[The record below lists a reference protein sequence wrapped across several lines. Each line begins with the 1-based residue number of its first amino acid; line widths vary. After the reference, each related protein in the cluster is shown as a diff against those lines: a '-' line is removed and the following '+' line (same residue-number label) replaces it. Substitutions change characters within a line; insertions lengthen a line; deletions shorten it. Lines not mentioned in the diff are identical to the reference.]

1 MDDASPVVRQDHE
14 DEQDLEHHRGH
25 GEEVHGDEAPDVVV
39 EKGPPGLR
47 RRRSTADQ
55 VLGDRRLGDLEA
67 QLLELPVNPRRTPQG
82 VGRGHPSDERSD
94 LRGDGRAAG
103 PVPAALPGPE
113 ELEAGPLPPDHGG
126 GLDDGDGIRPAAP
139 QAGQQDPE
147 QPVGGSQPWTRRGAL
162 EDGQLVPQREV
173 LEHQGALGPDPT
185 EEAGEDE
192 GQHAGHHRSGRPEVQ
207 C

>member
-1 MDDASPVVRQDHE
+1 M
-14 DEQDLEHHRGH
+14 
-25 GEEVHGDEAPDVVV
+25 VV
-39 EKGPPGLR
+39 EKGAPGLR
-47 RRRSTADQ
+47 WRRPTADQ
-55 VLGDRRLGDLEA
+55 VLGDRRLRDLEA
-67 QLLELPVNPRRTPQG
+67 QLLELPVNPRRAPQG
-82 VGRGHPSDERSD
+82 VGRGHPSDERAD

-113 ELEAGPLPPDHGG
+113 ELEAGPLPPDHGR

-147 QPVGGSQPWTRRGAL
+147 QAVGGPQAWTRRGAL

-173 LEHQGALGPDPT
+173 LEHQGALGPDPA

-192 GQHAGHHRSGRPEVQ
+192 GDHAGHHRSGRPEVQ